1 MDRKRKMTYT
11 LTNIDNPKKR
21 KEKKRKKATRTY
33 TCTHIENVIYLVRVL
48 SDNHALN
55 LFENF
60 RILWDR

>member
-21 KEKKRKKATRTY
+21 KKATRTY
-33 TCTHIENVIYLVRVL
+33 TCTHIENLIYLVRVL